1 MLSKVQVLVI
11 AAVLCLATVSCYK
24 RQGYAGDSDVAA
36 TSGFSGGGGG
46 AGGGGGGGGSGGDGK
61 FFQDIFLHWKA
72 PDHVEFGHIAESPSD
87 WEQRYAHHPEHDLY
101 EMGYHRGNHH
111 HFRERHEKAAPHAGH
126 FKTKVRWGDKK
137 GGHGEHLWDYNHD
150 GHHDEHGGN

>member
-61 FFQDIFLHWKA
+61 FFQ
-72 PDHVEFGHIAESPSD
+72 
-87 WEQRYAHHPEHDLY
+87 YAHHPEHDLY